1 MLKAKDSDPWH
12 WLITKHAT
20 SRMDVFTTHLWD
32 DGKALVAFSFE
43 EEAEMFLH
51 FQLAASKDGWRL
63 RRTSVGELVSVL
75 YGVCSDT
82 TKVVLDPL
90 PEIGKEELDEPLSVH
105 RNDFLSFL
113 LGEGTS
119 DLHLVPSQTH
129 RPQELVTYRHVAKR
143 IYPSTL

>member
-90 PEIGKEELDEPLSVH
+90 PEIGKEELAEPLSVH

-129 RPQELVTYRHVAKR
+129 RPQELVTHRHVAKR